1 MIGIFHTMMMFMHIL
16 FKRLGNAW
24 MKDVLIQ
31 SSVIAEGSIKSAL
44 RGKCYNRGI
53 RLFKIFYEALLRQI
67 MSHVIEK
74 NNQSEVKKLKQEL
87 SKYNVFMNDLW
98 KNIKET
104 MFNVQIYSHFD

>member
-16 FKRLGNAW
+16 FKHLGNAW

-53 RLFKIFYEALLRQI
+53 RLFKILYEALLRQI

-98 KNIKET
+98 KNIKD
-104 MFNVQIYSHFD
+104 NVQCSNLQSF